1 MDASG
6 KSDISV
12 SRSSSLIANLSHFED
27 IEDDS
32 HDLFV
37 HVDDPEKHT
46 GTMESYV
53 TFRVTTKT
61 TRSEYDDSEYSVR
74 RRYNDF
80 FWLRQKLEETYP
92 THLVPPLPEKHSLRR
107 LDRFSPGSRLRHWC
121 SFRSL
126 RISLLHLKFHFPLL
140 N

>member
-1 MDASG
+1 MESLSLDASG

-53 TFRVTTKT
+53 TFRVTTKVIGIICT
-61 TRSEYDDSEYSVR
+61 CSDHGQP
-74 RRYNDF
+74 RY
-80 FWLRQKLEETYP
+80 Q
-92 THLVPPLPEKHSLRR
+92 
-107 LDRFSPGSRLRHWC
+107 
-121 SFRSL
+121 
-126 RISLLHLKFHFPLL
+126 I
-140 N
+140 